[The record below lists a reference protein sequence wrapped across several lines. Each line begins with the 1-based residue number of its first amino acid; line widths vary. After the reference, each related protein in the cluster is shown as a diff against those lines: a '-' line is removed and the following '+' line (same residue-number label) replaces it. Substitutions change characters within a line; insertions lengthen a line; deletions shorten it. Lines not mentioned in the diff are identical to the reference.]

1 MTRRDEEEVVTSR
14 AADLAI
20 LRALEEAER
29 ASAGKANPLLRDLAR
44 AAVFRQRTALGVT
57 VTRRP
62 K

>member
-20 LRALEEAER
+20 LRALEEAEQ
-29 ASAGKANPLLRDLAR
+29 ASAGKANPLLRDLAQ
-44 AAVFRQRTALGVT
+44 AAAFRQRAAIGVT
-57 VTRRP
+57 VMRRP